1 MTRMKP
7 RVLLVH
13 NKLTPFVRIDRDLLR
28 HRYDVEELAIAGRT
42 ATLWAVWQAVRRND
56 VVLCWFAS
64 AHGLLPALVARALR
78 RPVVVV
84 VGGYDTAN
92 MPAIGYGHQRGGL
105 KRYVARAVMAL
116 ATLLIANSGYTR
128 DEAVREAGA
137 DEDRIRTVYHGISP
151 GQPSPSTPLPR
162 AGEGSSRSLVLTVGN
177 VDRPNL
183 RRKGLE
189 PFVRAASLLPGRRF
203 VVVGAWVDDAIDRLR
218 AIAPPNVTFTGQLS
232 DAQLQDHLRRAAVY
246 VQASLHEGFGMSL
259 AEAMASGCAPVV
271 TRAGALPEV
280 VADTGIYAASTEP
293 ADLAAAIER
302 AFAVRDTLG
311 AAARARITTEFT
323 LERRADGLA
332 AAIDEA
338 LAATAHRPATAVA
351 QQTTAHRPATAV
363 AQQTTAHRPATA
375 VAWQTTAH
383 RPATAVAW
391 QTTGRLRSDGV
402 RETLGTPG
410 TPGTPAAPHDSK
422 QMQAPSHVPVSLVQ
436 DQRAKPDVCVPQPT
450 AVGGGLPCDH
460 SRRPDEP
467 VEDFPFVSVVL
478 PIRNEE
484 RTIGDCLGAVLAQD
498 YPAGRMEVLVVDGQ
512 STDRTRVVVEEA
524 AARDP
529 WSRVRLLDNPV
540 GSAPPALNIGIRAAR
555 GELIARVDGHTII
568 APDYLRRCVETLRE
582 TGADNVGGLMRPEGR
597 GYVGRCI
604 ALATG
609 SRFGVGNSRF
619 HYDQRGG
626 EAETVYLGCFR
637 RVIFE
642 RVGLFDEGLIR
653 NQDDEFNDRIVA
665 SGGRIWLDP
674 RIRSTYYNRGSYRSL
689 WRQYYQYGYWKV
701 RVLRRHPEA
710 RRARHLVPAA
720 LVAALA
726 SAALVGLAALASR
739 LVDARHRGGRPVWFG
754 RDTVDTLVMALLTA
768 TWGVYG
774 AASVAAALVVASR
787 AGWRFVPGLLVSFW
801 RLHLGYGAGFLAGLR
816 STSRLDPPLIPRLDP
831 RPSDV
836 ATVAAG
842 TSV

>member
-1 MTRMKP
+1 
-7 RVLLVH
+7 
-13 NKLTPFVRIDRDLLR
+13 
-28 HRYDVEELAIAGRT
+28 
-42 ATLWAVWQAVRRND
+42 
-56 VVLCWFAS
+56 
-64 AHGLLPALVARALR
+64 
-78 RPVVVV
+78 
-84 VGGYDTAN
+84 
-92 MPAIGYGHQRGGL
+92 
-105 KRYVARAVMAL
+105 
-116 ATLLIANSGYTR
+116 
-128 DEAVREAGA
+128 
-137 DEDRIRTVYHGISP
+137 
-151 GQPSPSTPLPR
+151 
-162 AGEGSSRSLVLTVGN
+162 
-177 VDRPNL
+177 
-183 RRKGLE
+183 
-189 PFVRAASLLPGRRF
+189 
-203 VVVGAWVDDAIDRLR
+203 
-218 AIAPPNVTFTGQLS
+218 
-232 DAQLQDHLRRAAVY
+232 
-246 VQASLHEGFGMSL
+246 
-259 AEAMASGCAPVV
+259 
-271 TRAGALPEV
+271 
-280 VADTGIYAASTEP
+280 
-293 ADLAAAIER
+293 
-302 AFAVRDTLG
+302 
-311 AAARARITTEFT
+311 
-323 LERRADGLA
+323 
-332 AAIDEA
+332 
-338 LAATAHRPATAVA
+338 
-351 QQTTAHRPATAV
+351 
-363 AQQTTAHRPATA
+363 
-375 VAWQTTAH
+375 
-383 RPATAVAW
+383 
-391 QTTGRLRSDGV
+391 
-402 RETLGTPG
+402 
-410 TPGTPAAPHDSK
+410 
-422 QMQAPSHVPVSLVQ
+422 
-436 DQRAKPDVCVPQPT
+436 
-450 AVGGGLPCDH
+450 LPCDH

-619 HYDQRGG
+619 HYDEHGG

-653 NQDDEFNDRIVA
+653 NQDDELNDRIVA

-710 RRARHLVPAA
+710 RRARHLAPAA

-754 RDTVDTLVMALLTA
+754 RDTLDTLVMALLTA

-787 AGWRFVPGLLVSFW
+787 AGWRFLPGLLVSFW

-831 RPSDV
+831 RPSDA